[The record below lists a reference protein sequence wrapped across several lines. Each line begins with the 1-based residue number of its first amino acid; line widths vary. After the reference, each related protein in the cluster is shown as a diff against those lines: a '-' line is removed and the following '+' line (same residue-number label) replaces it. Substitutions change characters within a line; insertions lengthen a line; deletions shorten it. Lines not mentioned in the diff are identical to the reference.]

1 MTGNASYQQLG
12 LGVDAMMSGC
22 FVSGGADTQVFHD
35 GNFFGFGE
43 PADVAASFLVDGGSM
58 LAGQLQLVRAAATQ
72 SVSPEEMRG
81 GGGGYGPSPSDVTV
95 AHAPK
100 VAAKLAGEMETS
112 WIHEPYYGTT
122 WFSGD
127 GLRDPFAAAASELSL
142 RLRAESL
149 PAAGAVNI
157 NLQDQSSEVS
167 CSGLTHASSSSAAG
181 SVFQTPCGGGDMARL
196 GPLHFSQVLPRWPG
210 YAHVTQQTLDEFVA
224 CLLQD
229 VAVFAGSAG
238 GGEASCPL
246 PMSSSSKTTSSNAS
260 AFLGSESEEHA
271 HQKLKNDLQK
281 LLQLV
286 SESKLSFLNAFD
298 LCLRQAPFAM
308 LGFINA

>member
-35 GNFFGFGE
+35 GSFFGFGE

-72 SVSPEEMRG
+72 SVSPEEMR

-167 CSGLTHASSSSAAG
+167 CSGLTHASSSAAG
-181 SVFQTPCGGGDMARL
+181 SAFQTPCGGGGDMARP
-196 GPLHFSQVLPRWPG
+196 GPLHFSQVLPRWSG
-210 YAHVTQQTLDEFVA
+210 YAHVTQQTLDEFVV

-229 VAVFAGSAG
+229 VAMFAGSAGGG

-246 PMSSSSKTTSSNAS
+246 PVSSSSKTTSSNAS
-260 AFLGSESEEHA
+260 AFLGSEEHA
-271 HQKLKNDLQK
+271 HQQLKNDLQK